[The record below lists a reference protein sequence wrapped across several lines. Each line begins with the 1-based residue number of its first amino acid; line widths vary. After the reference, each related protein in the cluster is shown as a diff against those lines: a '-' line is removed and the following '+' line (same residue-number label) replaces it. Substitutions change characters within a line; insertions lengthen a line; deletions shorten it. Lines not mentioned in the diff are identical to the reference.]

1 MTKRTTTA
9 RSSRRRLAG
18 SQTDLVQELID
29 DGDRTTSWAADVVA
43 GRVIQGPH
51 VRNACR
57 RHLDDLVH
65 GSDRG
70 LKWDLAAAKHV
81 WSWFENVLK
90 LSEGQF
96 EGIPFKLH
104 PSQAFRLGSLFG
116 WKKAKT
122 GLRRFRRF
130 YDEEGKGNGKSPL
143 AAGIGL
149 YMMTADGEAGAQI
162 YAIGAKKEQAGILF
176 ADAVKMVK
184 KAPSLK
190 KRLKFSGGEG
200 KEYNIAHHATA
211 SFMRPISKDAGKKG
225 SGPRPHCGL
234 ADEVHEYPNRD
245 AVEMVERGFKFRLQ
259 PLLAMFTN
267 SGSDRNSY
275 CYEEHQHGVRV
286 AAGTRTP
293 DAAFTYVGEVLDDDT
308 FVFICALDPGDDP
321 LEDPTCWCKPNPL
334 LDVILSREYLA
345 GVVAQA
351 KAMPGKLN
359 GILRLHFCVW
369 TDSDEAWISRETLE
383 KVLADFDPAEH
394 EGKKISLGLDLSG
407 TRDLTALAAVV
418 ETGTKT
424 MVRED
429 GSEVALP
436 TFDAWIEAW
445 TPGDTLAA
453 RALADSA
460 PYEEWVAS
468 GHLRKIDGP
477 RVRFDHVAVHVA
489 ALDLKHEI
497 KALAYDR
504 YSYRQF
510 SDELDTIGLKLL
522 QVEHPQAGRK
532 KGPAHEVQLQGA
544 KAAGEP
550 PPEGLWMPG
559 SLLAL
564 EQAIID
570 GRIRLRISPVL
581 ISACMSAATDK
592 DALENRWLSKQKATQ
607 RIDPAVAL
615 CMAMGAA
622 LAPFLEPTR
631 SVYESRGV
639 RRL

>member
-1 MTKRTTTA
+1 MTKRTRTP
-9 RSSRRRLAG
+9 RSSPRRPAE
-18 SQTDLVQELID
+18 SPTDLYRELIAA
-29 DGDRTTSWAADVVA
+29 GDRTTAWAIDVVE

-57 RHLDDLVH
+57 RHLDDLIK
-65 GSDRG
+65 GPDRG
-70 LKWDLAAAKHV
+70 LYWDLDAAKHV
-81 WSWFENVLK
+81 WAWFEGVLK

-104 PSQAFRLGSLFG
+104 ASQAFRLGSIFG
-116 WKKAKT
+116 WKKAAT
-122 GLRRFRRF
+122 GMRRFRRF

-149 YMMTADGEAGAQI
+149 YMMTADGEAGSQI

-184 KAPSLK
+184 KAPALK

-211 SFMRPISKDAGKKG
+211 SFFRPISKDAGKKG

-286 AAGTRTP
+286 AAGTMTP
-293 DAAFTYVGEVLDDDT
+293 DAKFTYVGEVIDDDT

-321 LEDPTCWCKPNPL
+321 LNDPSCWCKPNPL
-334 LDVILSREYLA
+334 LGVILSEEYLA

-351 KAMPGKLN
+351 KKMPGKLN

-369 TDSDEAWISRETLE
+369 TDSDQAWITRETLE
-383 KVLADFDPAEH
+383 SVLSDFDPAEH
-394 EGKKISLGLDLSG
+394 KGKEISLGLDLSG

-424 MVRED
+424 LERED
-429 GSEVALP
+429 GSLVELP

-445 TPGDTLAA
+445 TPGETIDA

-460 PYEEWVAS
+460 PYQQWVAS
-468 GHLRKIDGP
+468 GHLRQIDGP

-489 ALDLKHEI
+489 ALDLDYTI

-510 SDELDTIGLKLL
+510 EDELNNIGIDLI

-532 KGPAHEVQLQGA
+532 KGPAHEVQL
-544 KAAGEP
+544 KAAKQAGAD

-581 ISACMSAATDK
+581 ISACMSAAVDQ

-607 RIDPAVAL
+607 RIDPAIAL

-622 LAPFLEPTR
+622 LAPFLRPLR

>member
-1 MTKRTTTA
+1 MTTTTKTRA
-9 RSSRRRLAG
+9 SSRRRPAE
-18 SQTDLVQELID
+18 SQTDLVQDLIAK
-29 DGDRTTSWAADVVA
+29 GDRATAWAVEVVS
-43 GRVIQGPH
+43 GRVVQGPH

-65 GSDRG
+65 GPGRN
-70 LKWDLAAAKHV
+70 LYWDLDRAKHA
-81 WSWFENVLK
+81 WHWFETVLK

-96 EGIPFKLH
+96 EGIPFLLH
-104 PSQAFRLGSLFG
+104 GSQAFRVGCIFG
-116 WKKAKT
+116 WKKAAT

-184 KAPSLK
+184 KAPRLA

-275 CYEEHQHGVRV
+275 CYEEHEHGIRV
-286 AAGTRTP
+286 VAGTRTP
-293 DAAFTYVGEVLDDDT
+293 DAKFTYVGEIIDDDT

-321 LEDPTCWCKPNPL
+321 LSDPSCWCKANPL
-334 LDVILSREYLA
+334 LGVILSEEYLA

-369 TDSDEAWISRETLE
+369 TDSDEAWISRDTLE

-394 EGKKISLGLDLSG
+394 HGKKISLGLDLSG

-424 MVRED
+424 MIRED
-429 GSEVALP
+429 GSEVELP

-445 TPGDTLAA
+445 TPGETLAA

-460 PYEEWVAS
+460 PYEEWVRS
-468 GHLRKIDGP
+468 GDLRSIDGP

-489 ALDLKHEI
+489 ALDLDFII

-510 SDELDTIGLKLL
+510 QDELDNIGLDVL

-532 KGPAHEVQLQGA
+532 KGAAHEVQL
-544 KAAGEP
+544 KAAKMAKQP
-550 PPEGLWMPG
+550 APEGLWMPG

-570 GRIRLRISPVL
+570 ERIRLKISPVL

-622 LAPFLEPTR
+622 LAPYLEPLK
-631 SVYESRGV
+631 SIYESRGV